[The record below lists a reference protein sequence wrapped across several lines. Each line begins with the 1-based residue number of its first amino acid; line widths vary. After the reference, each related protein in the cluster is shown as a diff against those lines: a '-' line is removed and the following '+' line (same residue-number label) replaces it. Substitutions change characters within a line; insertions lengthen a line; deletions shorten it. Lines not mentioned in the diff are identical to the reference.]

1 VGGPTFARGW
11 GHKAMAFDDG
21 AHALQHFPRSR
32 QARRRGYVLV
42 VDDEPLIGASARR
55 LLAPEHDVVVVHSGE
70 AALCALVSPR
80 PFDVVLCDLMMPG
93 MTGIELHQALAQS
106 RPELAAR
113 MVFIT
118 GGAFTEAAE
127 DFLERVAERRM
138 DKPFDPHALQAVVR
152 ALVGD

>member
-1 VGGPTFARGW
+1 
-11 GHKAMAFDDG
+11 MAFDDG
-21 AHALQHFPRSR
+21 AHALVDFLPIRR
-32 QARRRGYVLV
+32 ARRRGYVLI

-70 AALCALVSPR
+70 AALCAVESPR
-80 PFDVVLCDLMMPG
+80 RFDVVLCDLMMPG
-93 MTGIELHQALAQS
+93 MTGMELHQTLANG
-106 RPELAAR
+106 RPEVAER

-127 DFLERVAERRM
+127 DFLEHVAVRWME
-138 DKPFDPHALQAVVR
+138 KPFDPSALQAVVR